1 MKKCDFYFFIVK
13 YLIFSKLLPKKLLK
27 KTKKGLK
34 FTKNRCRMIMVYY
47 FFFKIFREVNQMKKF
62 LSPEAE
68 LLELDLADV
77 ICSSFE
83 TPLDPNAGQADAPAP
98 TPGTTPDGENE
109 F

>member
-1 MKKCDFYFFIVK
+1 
-13 YLIFSKLLPKKLLK
+13 
-27 KTKKGLK
+27 
-34 FTKNRCRMIMVYY
+34 MIMVRYVFY
-47 FFFKIFREVNQMKKF
+47 NFLREVNQMKKF

-68 LLELDLADV
+68 LLALDLADV